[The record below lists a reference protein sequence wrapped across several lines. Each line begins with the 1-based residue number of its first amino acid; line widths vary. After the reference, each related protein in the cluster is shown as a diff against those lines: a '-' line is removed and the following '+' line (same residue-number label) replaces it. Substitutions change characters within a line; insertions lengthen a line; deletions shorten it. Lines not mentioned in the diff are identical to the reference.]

1 MTTVGAYEA
10 KTHLPELLARV
21 AQGESILITKHGQPV
36 AQLVPPEAE
45 DKPASPRGAMRRI
58 RELRKGVTL
67 GHDLTIRDLIE
78 EGRRF

>member
-45 DKPASPRGAMRRI
+45 DKPDPQGAMRRI

-67 GHDLTIRDLIE
+67 GPELTIRDLIE

>member
-10 KTHLPELLARV
+10 KTHLAELLARV

-45 DKPASPRGAMRRI
+45 DKPDPRGAMRRI

-67 GHDLTIRDLIE
+67 GPELTIRDLIE

>member
-21 AQGESILITKHGQPV
+21 ALGESILITKHGQPV
-36 AQLVPPEAE
+36 AQLVPPPAE
-45 DKPASPRGAMRRI
+45 DAPDPRGAMQRI

-67 GHDLTIRDLIE
+67 GPELTIRDLIE

>member
-21 AQGESILITKHGQPV
+21 ARGESILITKHGQPV

-45 DKPASPRGAMRRI
+45 DKPDPCGAMRRI

-67 GHDLTIRDLIE
+67 GPDLTIRDLIE